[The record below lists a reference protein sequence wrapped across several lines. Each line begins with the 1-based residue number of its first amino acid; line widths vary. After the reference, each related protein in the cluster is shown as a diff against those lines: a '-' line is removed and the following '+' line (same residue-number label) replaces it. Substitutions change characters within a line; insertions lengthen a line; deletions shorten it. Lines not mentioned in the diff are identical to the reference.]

1 MLDLFYMKVIVLFL
15 FSLVVWNLS
24 AQTEDSYEEEIP
36 SFPIVI
42 HYQNNSAEISHVSQY
57 KLVILSEYLIQNPK
71 INIVIE
77 GHVCCG
83 PAQRMS
89 KKRAKSIYKRL
100 LKHDVPKEQMMFVG
114 KSFDEP
120 KIIKE
125 KSESDK
131 DINRRVEIKI
141 R

>member
-1 MLDLFYMKVIVLFL
+1 LSTFT
-15 FSLVVWNLS
+15 FSQVDTN
-24 AQTEDSYEEEIP
+24 SYPDEPP

-42 HYQNNSAEISHVSQY
+42 HYQNNSAQISHVSKY
-57 KLVILSEYLIQNPK
+57 KLILLSDYLIQNPT

-83 PAQRMS
+83 PALHMS
-89 KKRAKSIYKRL
+89 KKRAKSIYKMLIRY
-100 LKHDVPKEQMMFVG
+100 DVPREQMVYIG

-120 KIIKE
+120 RIAKE

-131 DINRRVEIKI
+131 DINRRVEIKLQ
-141 R
+141 

>member
-1 MLDLFYMKVIVLFL
+1 MKIVLFFFFFIYST
-15 FSLVVWNLS
+15 FSFCQVDTN
-24 AQTEDSYEEEIP
+24 SYPDEAP

-42 HYQNNSAEISHVSQY
+42 HYQNNSAHISHVSQY
-57 KLVILSEYLIQNPK
+57 KLILLSDYLLQNPK

-83 PAQRMS
+83 PALHMS
-89 KKRAKSIYKRL
+89 KKRAKSIYKMLVR
-100 LKHDVPKEQMMFVG
+100 HDVSREQMIYVG

-120 KIIKE
+120 RIAKE

-131 DINRRVEIKI
+131 EINRRVEIKLQ
-141 R
+141 